1 MSFVWS
7 PAEGPPQIEEH
18 SKAKLDVLR
27 RYIREYFDRLGTN
40 KFREKFTLDLVDGF
54 AGGGEFSDDGR
65 LFAGSPLVM
74 LEEIQAAQSRLNMG
88 RRKPLEFD
96 CKCHFVDVEPAHVAH
111 LRETIVKRGFSVEGG
126 HVDIHTARFSDV
138 VDGIVADILRRQP
151 KAGRSIF
158 LLDQTGFSQVE
169 LSLIAR
175 IFRKLPAAEVI
186 LTFAAEL
193 LVNVLGERPELV
205 KAVAPLDLSE
215 SDVLDLLHTK
225 EGVGGRAAA
234 QRVLRD
240 HVRRYTG
247 ATFDTPFFIRPK
259 ESRRALWFVH
269 LSRHPIARDVMIN
282 CHWNSFNKFE
292 HYGSGGFDMLGWDS
306 ILDGSTVPL
315 FNFTEIDRDSL
326 RRQLL
331 DSMPEELYALVSES
345 PATVDVMH
353 HRFAN
358 STAGRF
364 SDLDEVVLE
373 LCREGEFDVLGPDG
387 QRRTRGMKRL
397 HPTDLISF
405 PRSPMF
411 PFLSRLKRS

>member
-1 MSFVWS
+1 MC
-7 PAEGPPQIEEH
+7 
-18 SKAKLDVLR
+18 
-27 RYIREYFDRLGTN
+27 
-40 KFREKFTLDLVDGF
+40 LVN
-54 AGGGEFSDDGR
+54 
-65 LFAGSPLVM
+65 
-74 LEEIQAAQSRLNMG
+74 AQS
-88 RRKPLEFD
+88 
-96 CKCHFVDVEPAHVAH
+96 
-111 LRETIVKRGFSVEGG
+111 
-126 HVDIHTARFSDV
+126 
-138 VDGIVADILRRQP
+138 
-151 KAGRSIF
+151 
-158 LLDQTGFSQVE
+158 LLKQ
-169 LSLIAR
+169 
-175 IFRKLPAAEVI
+175 
-186 LTFAAEL
+186 
-193 LVNVLGERPELV
+193 
-205 KAVAPLDLSE
+205 
-215 SDVLDLLHTK
+215 LLHLICLNRTFLTCFTQK
-225 EGVGGRAAA
+225 
-234 QRVLRD
+234 RVSAGELPLNVFYD
-240 HVRRYTG
+240 TMSVAYTG

-292 HYGSGGFDMLGWDS
+292 HYGSGGFDMLGWDA

-315 FNFTEIDRDSL
+315 FNFTEMDRDSL

-373 LCREGEFDVLGPDG
+373 LCREGEFDVLGRDG